1 MVSYSELAAIRLGF
15 GLSPKLASPASAED
29 LLASI
34 ANAGPDGDS
43 VSTETAQQ
51 LRRSHSKLQKR
62 AKAKAGGMAAGNDMA
77 EGNDMAAGNDRA
89 MSKAQMNRF
98 RDEAV
103 ALARKAD
110 RVRLAR
116 ATGDAGGFGERLV
129 QFWSD
134 HFTVQGGNP
143 FDEVL
148 AAAFLDEAIRPHLS
162 GRFVDLLFAAETH
175 PRMLTYLNQSG
186 SFGPNSIA
194 ARKRANK
201 ELGLNENLAREMI
214 ELHSL
219 GVGADYSQTDVRQL
233 ALLLT
238 GLFYSPNT
246 EDRFRRAMAEPGA
259 ETVLGKSYGG
269 DQKASIDDVRAVI
282 EDLAAHPATATHISR
297 KLATHFISDEPPE
310 ELVARLA
317 AAYRD
322 GGGHLPDLYRVLAEA
337 PELETH
343 FRQKLRQPF
352 DFVVAALRGLGMDQP
367 AVMALPDQKVQI
379 RLIRPLTAM
388 GQKWGMPRGPDGW
401 PEDASAWATPQGL
414 AARIDW
420 AMRALPAL
428 VGELPDPRRFLADS
442 LGDTASEPLEWAVPK
457 AESARDGVAVVLA
470 SSDFNRR

>member
-15 GLSPKLASPASAED
+15 GLSPGLTSPGSAEA
-29 LLASI
+29 LLATV
-34 ANAGPDGDS
+34 AKAGPDGDS
-43 VSTETAQQ
+43 ISTETATN
-51 LRRSHSKLQKR
+51 LRRQHSKLQRR
-62 AKAKAGGMAAGNDMA
+62 AKSNDMA
-77 EGNDMAAGNDRA
+77 MGK
-89 MSKAQMNRF
+89 KALNKF
-98 RDEAV
+98 RDKSV
-103 ALARKAD
+103 ALGRKAE

-116 ATGDAGGFGERLV
+116 ATGDEGGFGERLV
-129 QFWSD
+129 QFWAD
-134 HFTVQGGNP
+134 HFTVQAGNP
-143 FDEVL
+143 FDTVL
-148 AAAFLDEAIRPHLS
+148 AAALVDEAIRPHLS

-175 PRMLTYLNQSG
+175 PRMLTYLNQAQ

-194 ARKRANK
+194 ARKRVNK

-219 GVGADYSQTDVRQL
+219 GVGADYSQKDVRQL

-238 GLFYSPNT
+238 GLTYSPNT

-259 ETVLGKSYGG
+259 ETVLGNSYGG
-269 DQKASIDDVRAVI
+269 DRKASIDDVRAVI
-282 EDLAAHPATATHISR
+282 DDLAAHPATAAHISR
-297 KLATHFISDEPPE
+297 KLAAHFVADDPPPA
-310 ELVARLA
+310 LVERLT

-322 GGGHLPDLYRVLAEA
+322 SEGQLAQLYRVLAEA

-352 DFVVAALRGLGMDQP
+352 DFVVAALRGLGLDHD
-367 AVMALPDQKVQI
+367 AVMAIPDQQVQL

-420 AMRALPAL
+420 AMRELPRL
-428 VGELPDPRRFLADS
+428 VRDPPDPRAFLDAS
-442 LGDTASEPLEWAVPK
+442 LGETASEALRWAVPK
-457 AESARDGVAVVLA
+457 AESAREGLAVVLA
-470 SSDFNRR
+470 SADFNRR